1 MFGLGILKGLAL
13 CFKQRLKLVLAIQK
27 GLVLKV
33 KVTNGYEK
41 NETIEKFE
49 VKTIGSNFLNFKV
62 IIYCIH
68 ISMRI

>member
-1 MFGLGILKGLAL
+1 MFGLRILKGLAL

-41 NETIEKFE
+41 NETTEKFE

-62 IIYCIH
+62 IIYFIH
-68 ISMRI
+68 KSM

>member
-1 MFGLGILKGLAL
+1 MFGLRILKGLAL

-41 NETIEKFE
+41 MKPQRNLKS
-49 VKTIGSNFLNFKV
+49 KL
-62 IIYCIH
+62 
-68 ISMRI
+68 